1 MAKSKR
7 PRGRPRRLRG
17 TYVTTTVSLAEPTY
31 RRLRHLAVDAKASV
45 RDLIR
50 LAVDEYMT
58 KRTKGGKQR

>member
-1 MAKSKR
+1 MRKSPR
-7 PRGRPRRLRG
+7 PRGRPRRLWG

-50 LAVDEYMT
+50 LAVDEYMA
-58 KRTKGGKQR
+58 RRRKGGKR